1 MNGSDRRL
9 YKFSGP
15 TEYALQNLDRGV
27 IFCQHYS
34 VYNDPFEF
42 WSIVQEGAPNPQKEP
57 ERFMAAKKAWG
68 AEQMSDDDE
77 YLVQFFD
84 ACVEE
89 QPLFRKWRES
99 TRIACFGSESDNL
112 LMWSHYADGLRGF
125 CLVFDDT
132 EILEASPRGSFAV
145 DVSYVD
151 APPKADAF
159 VYAIFS
165 ELIDYN
171 EMAIGEAESQAKHR
185 GKIDP
190 FLEDHR
196 KDLERSILGW
206 QEIMQMVFAT
216 KPIDWSYEAERRLLA
231 QASTDSH
238 DPLFHPYP
246 NTALREVLIG
256 ERMPVAFRDRL
267 EATISKTYPDVSVR
281 TVKRSP
287 SKFRLEIE

>member
-15 TEYALQNLDRGV
+15 TEYALQNLERGV

-34 VYNDPFEF
+34 AYNDPFEF
-42 WSIVQEGAPNPQKEP
+42 WSNVLEGVPDPDTEP
-57 ERFMAAKKAWG
+57 ERFVAATKAWG
-68 AEQMSDDDE
+68 FEPGSADDE
-77 YLVQFFD
+77 NLVEYFD
-84 ACVEE
+84 QCSEE
-89 QPLFRKWRES
+89 QPSFGEWRES
-99 TRIACFGSESDNL
+99 TRIACFGSEPDNL

-132 EILEASPRGSFAV
+132 EILEASPRSSFAI
-145 DVSYVD
+145 DVAYLD
-151 APPKADAF
+151 APRNADAF
-159 VYAIFS
+159 VCAICNDQ
-165 ELIDYN
+165 IDYH
-171 EMAIGEAESQAKHR
+171 EMAIGEAEGQAKYQ

-190 FLEDHR
+190 FLEDYR
-196 KDLERSILGW
+196 KTLDSSILGW

-216 KPIDWSYEAERRLLA
+216 KPTDWSYEAERRLLV

-256 ERMPVAFRDRL
+256 ERMSGAFRDRL
-267 EATISKTYPDVSVR
+267 ELIISKSYPDVSVR
-281 TVKRSP
+281 IVKRSP
-287 SKFRLEIE
+287 SKFRLEIK

>member
-1 MNGSDRRL
+1 M
-9 YKFSGP
+9 SGRQDQSSHTP
-15 TEYALQNLDRGV
+15 YTIPRDHPDG
-27 IFCQHYS
+27 
-34 VYNDPFEF
+34 
-42 WSIVQEGAPNPQKEP
+42 
-57 ERFMAAKKAWG
+57 
-68 AEQMSDDDE
+68 
-77 YLVQFFD
+77 
-84 ACVEE
+84 
-89 QPLFRKWRES
+89 
-99 TRIACFGSESDNL
+99 FGSEPDNL

-132 EILEASPRGSFAV
+132 EILEASPRNSFAV
-145 DVSYVD
+145 DVTYVD
-151 APPKADAF
+151 APPNADAF
-159 VYAIFS
+159 VYAICS

-171 EMAIGEAESQAKHR
+171 EMAIGEAESQAKHQ

-216 KPIDWSYEAERRLLA
+216 KPIDWSYEAERRLLV
-231 QASTDSH
+231 QASTDAH
-238 DPLFHPYP
+238 DPLLHPYP

-256 ERMPVAFRDRL
+256 ERMSVTFRDRL
-267 EATISKTYPDVSVR
+267 GAIISKTYPDVSVR